1 MPNSVLQSGC
11 YRPTDSNPFVSE
23 RLQTYQSAPINQ
35 PSKRSSL
42 SNDVDRYCGM
52 SESSV
57 SERALAFK
65 SAAKKV
71 VASNRQSLIPNL
83 RVEEKG
89 KRILREEWIKNNS
102 PISSPDKAK
111 NHPPRPKTKRIAST
125 SFIDQRQKS
134 ISPRAKRSSM
144 SSARTEMPKMLAHVK
159 VSERASNY
167 TAHEEESSQRGSS
180 RYLTR
185 SESPS
190 LVLSEARTE
199 MPTMLAHVKVS
210 ERASNYHIPIGDDDH
225 HTNSSILGGTSLS
238 HSTARTEMPTMLAH
252 VKVSSL
258 SSNFHSVEIV
268 AGEEHSKEY
277 PKANR
282 SSSVRTEMRQL
293 KAHVKVS
300 ERASHYAATP
310 RGGNESTNRE
320 SKIGSRR
327 SSIGTFVISHLLL
340 NHFILFDYCNIL
352 PSVPFILKNSD
363 SLRYQFLSSILF

>member
-1 MPNSVLQSGC
+1 MPNSILQSGSH
-11 YRPTDSNPFVSE
+11 RVTDSNPFVSE
-23 RLQTYQSAPINQ
+23 RLHAFQGAPTNQS
-35 PSKRSSL
+35 SRKSSF

-52 SESSV
+52 SETSV

-65 SAAKKV
+65 PAAKMA
-71 VASNRQSLIPNL
+71 VASNKQSLIPKV

-111 NHPPRPKTKRIAST
+111 NYPLRQKAKRITST
-125 SFIDQRQKS
+125 GFIDQREKS

-144 SSARTEMPKMLAHVK
+144 SSARTEMPRMLAHVK

-167 TAHEEESSQRGSS
+167 TAHEEESSQRRSS

-185 SESPS
+185 SDSPS

-210 ERASNYHIPIGDDDH
+210 ERASNYHIPAGDDEH
-225 HTNSSILGGTSLS
+225 HTNSSILGSTSQPP
-238 HSTARTEMPTMLAH
+238 STARTEMPTMLAH

-258 SSNFHSVEIV
+258 SSNYHSTDIV
-268 AGEEHSKEY
+268 TGEEHSREHS
-277 PKANR
+277 KANR

-300 ERASHYAATP
+300 ERASHYALTP
-310 RGGNESTNRE
+310 RIGTESANRE
-320 SKIGSRR
+320 SQMGSRR
-327 SSIGTFVISHLLL
+327 SSIGTFVLS
-340 NHFILFDYCNIL
+340 NCLFCDFN
-352 PSVPFILKNSD
+352 
-363 SLRYQFLSSILF
+363 